1 VGWYL
6 RIAGGV
12 CGFSY
17 FSRGVLVGC
26 FRFLVVVVFLL
37 LVVEFL
43 AGLLVVEVVVL
54 KRIGSG
60 GGWHVVVLFYGVLL
74 FSLGSIMM

>member
-1 VGWYL
+1 LGICALLVGCVGF
-6 RIAGGV
+6 RILVG
-12 CGFSY
+12 
-17 FSRGVLVGC
+17 RVLVGC